1 MAMEIAYNDVV
12 KRLIAV
18 GNLEDYDNLPSL
30 FSGSEQNTHP
40 RLAESH
46 ESWLSVINSL
56 AVEDI
61 IALIK
66 SLTIGEQVFP
76 RWSAGSVSPVI
87 RLFWRL
93 CDLDFQRAGI
103 IAGWVVANTKNPY
116 APFGSM
122 FNGGA
127 KSIAEFRRYKAES
140 YRRAQENIE
149 AEEERQRFAKE
160 DKKECEAEKATQ
172 NLFNA
177 VRRKDE
183 NAVEALLSKGAKV
196 EGAVKEGMSV
206 LDLAEAQGNQRIIGL
221 LKNALGDS

>member
-1 MAMEIAYNDVV
+1 MTMEIAYNDVV
-12 KRLIAV
+12 KRLLAV
-18 GNLEDYDNLPSL
+18 GKLEDYASLPSL
-30 FSGSEQNTHP
+30 FSQSEQSAHP
-40 RLAESH
+40 RLADSH
-46 ESWLSVINSL
+46 DSWLSVINSL

-61 IALIK
+61 ITLIK

-93 CDLDFQRAGI
+93 YDLDPQWADV

-127 KSIAEFRRYKAES
+127 KTVAEFRRYKAES

-149 AEEERQRFAKE
+149 AEEERQRIAKE
-160 DKKECEAEKATQ
+160 DKRAGEAEKATQ

-183 NAVEALLSKGAKV
+183 KAVEALLSKGAKV
-196 EGAVKEGMSV
+196 EGAAKEGMSV
-206 LDLAEAQGNQRIIGL
+206 LDLAEAQGNQSIIEL
-221 LKNALGDS
+221 LKNASGNS

>member
-1 MAMEIAYNDVV
+1 MEIAYNDVV
-12 KRLIAV
+12 KRLLTV
-18 GNLEDYDNLPSL
+18 GKLEDYASLPSL
-30 FSGSEQNTHP
+30 FSQSEQSAHP
-40 RLAESH
+40 RLADSH

-66 SLTIGEQVFP
+66 SLTIAEQVFP

-93 CDLDFQRAGI
+93 YDLNPQRGDD
-103 IAGWVVANTKNPY
+103 IAGWIVSNTKNPY

-127 KSIAEFRRYKAES
+127 TTVAEFKRYKAES
-140 YRRAQENIE
+140 YRRAQENME
-149 AEEERQRFAKE
+149 AEEERQRVAQE
-160 DKKECEAEKATQ
+160 DKRAREAEVATQ

-183 NAVEALLSKGAKV
+183 KAVEALLSKGAKV
-196 EGAVKEGMSV
+196 ECAAKGGMSV
-206 LDLAEAQGNQRIIGL
+206 LDLADAQGNQRIIEL
-221 LKNALGDS
+221 LKNASVAS

>member
-1 MAMEIAYNDVV
+1 MTVEIAYNVVV
-12 KRLIAV
+12 KRLLAV
-18 GNLEDYDNLPSL
+18 GKLEDYASLPSL
-30 FSGSEQNTHP
+30 FSQSEQNAHP
-40 RLAESH
+40 RLADSH
-46 ESWLSVINSL
+46 ESWLSIINSL

-66 SLTIGEQVFP
+66 SLTIGEQIFP

-93 CDLDFQRAGI
+93 HDLDPQRADI

-122 FNGGA
+122 FSGGA
-127 KSIAEFRRYKAES
+127 KTVAEFRRYKAES
-140 YRRAQENIE
+140 YRRAHENIE
-149 AEEERQRFAKE
+149 AEEERQRIAKE
-160 DKKECEAEKATQ
+160 DKRTREAEKATQ

-183 NAVEALLSKGAKV
+183 KAVEALLSKGAKV
-196 EGAVKEGMSV
+196 EGAAREDMSV
-206 LDLAEAQGNQRIIGL
+206 LDLAEAQGNQRIIEL
-221 LKNALGDS
+221 LKSASGDS